1 MTVLVLVSVTLVGVT
16 ATIVAL
22 THRPENQ
29 AIVLSVFGLALTVMF
44 VVLQAPDVALSQLGV
59 GAVVVPLMIMLT
71 YRRVRR
77 HAGEPESAA
86 SLPSEEPSP

>member
-1 MTVLVLVSVTLVGVT
+1 MTALVPVSVTLVGVA

-22 THRPENQ
+22 TNRPDRQ
-29 AIVLSVFGLALTVMF
+29 AIMLSVFGLALTVMF

-71 YRRVRR
+71 YRTVRR
-77 HAGEPESAA
+77 GADEAE
-86 SLPSEEPSP
+86 SEESTQ